1 MLAEL
6 LTVDERSLD
15 YRAAADGIVI
25 LLSSGSLLLKRK
37 PALKPGHL
45 SPVDNIY
52 KSNHIDVIFFNK
64 YSWDICPGI
73 NKNFKHVSIPF

>member
-6 LTVDERSLD
+6 LAVDERSLD
-15 YRAAADGIVI
+15 LRTAADGIVI
-25 LLSSGSLLLKRK
+25 HLTSCPLLLKRQ

-64 YSWDICPGI
+64 YSRDICP
-73 NKNFKHVSIPF
+73 